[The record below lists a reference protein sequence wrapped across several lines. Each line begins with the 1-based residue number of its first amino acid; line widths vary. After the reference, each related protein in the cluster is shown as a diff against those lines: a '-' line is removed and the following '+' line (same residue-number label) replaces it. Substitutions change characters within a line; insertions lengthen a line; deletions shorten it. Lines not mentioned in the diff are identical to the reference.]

1 MMLKKKSKEES
12 LPNIRAYYIYNKK
25 DAIAEGKT

>member
-12 LPNIRAYYIYNKK
+12 LPNIRAYYIYNK